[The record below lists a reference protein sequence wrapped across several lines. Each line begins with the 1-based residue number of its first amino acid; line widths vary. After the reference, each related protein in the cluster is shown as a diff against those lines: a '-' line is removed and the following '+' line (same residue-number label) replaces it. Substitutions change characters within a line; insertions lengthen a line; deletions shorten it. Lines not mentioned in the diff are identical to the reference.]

1 VNGQVV
7 GGTGQLTVD
16 LPPGTSVGSGG
27 QQQVQARIITP
38 GLSQETVTLQ
48 PTAPQRWQ
56 GTFPALEVGAYLLQV
71 TWQAVAGNG
80 QSSQLTATTGLVVP
94 YSPEYRTMGTDT
106 HFLTLLAHAG
116 GGALLG
122 SKDTAAAFAQN
133 LPPVFS
139 AVPITFLLLTLAA
152 LLLPID
158 IAARRLSSLEFL
170 AVGFR
175 WLLVR
180 LHLVGDEATQP
191 EGAQSSTGTPLSTL
205 RAKRQE
211 RQRRAT
217 LITPSMTRKEVA
229 RTKSIDKTQIK
240 EQGTQ
245 TAQSD
250 VSIAERLLEAKRKR
264 TEK

>member
-1 VNGQVV
+1 
-7 GGTGQLTVD
+7 
-16 LPPGTSVGSGG
+16 
-27 QQQVQARIITP
+27 
-38 GLSQETVTLQ
+38 
-48 PTAPQRWQ
+48 
-56 GTFPALEVGAYLLQV
+56 
-71 TWQAVAGNG
+71 
-80 QSSQLTATTGLVVP
+80 
-94 YSPEYRTMGTDT
+94 MGTDT

-191 EGAQSSTGTPLSTL
+191 EGAQSSTGTPLSAL

-217 LITPSMTRKEVA
+217 LVTPSMTRKEVA